1 MLLLS
6 KLSVNPSIFSEE
18 THFLITSQKEMFG
31 KCRLEIYST
40 TGDMVSSLE
49 FPATSKKEI
58 NYTFNRNGLADGTY
72 IYRILNNGEILY
84 EGKIII
90 Q

>member
-31 KCRLEIYST
+31 KCKIEIYSN
-40 TGDMVSSLE
+40 TGDMISRIDI
-49 FPATSKKEI
+49 PATSKKEI
-58 NYTFNRNGLADGTY
+58 NYTFNRNGLMDGIY